1 MMVRVPGGQHAIE
14 GALLVLGKSQSKRPC
29 AAASLAS
36 LDTALRKGME
46 YLELGST
53 GLHVSRLSIGTGTHG
68 FGGRSDQTALG
79 VEKLA
84 DLLRQGYERE
94 INFWDAADG
103 YGSHPHLA
111 RALRSVPRDKVV
123 IATKTM
129 SRTGPGVREDID
141 RFLRELG
148 TDVIDIVLLHF
159 VTRRGWSHDYRD
171 AMDELSQAK
180 EAGRVRAVG
189 ISCHD
194 LGALREASQSQW
206 LDVAL
211 VRINPTG
218 TNMDAAPERVVP
230 VIQHLYESGKG
241 VYAMKVLGCGR
252 LAGRARESIQYVL
265 GLGTVH
271 AMTIGM
277 TSSAQLLQNVR
288 IVNELAPAHPLQPRA
303 EVARKLSDTDK

>member
-1 MMVRVPGGQHAIE
+1 MQYV
-14 GALLVLGKSQSKRPC
+14 
-29 AAASLAS
+29 
-36 LDTALRKGME
+36 
-46 YLELGST
+46 ELGST
-53 GLHVSRLSIGTGTHG
+53 GLRVSRLSIGTGTHG

-79 VEKLA
+79 IEGLA
-84 DLLRQGYERE
+84 ALLRQGYEQGV
-94 INFWDAADG
+94 NFWDAADG

-111 RALRSVPRDKVV
+111 RALRSVPRDDVV

-129 SRTGPGVREDID
+129 SRTGREVREDIA

-159 VTRRGWSHDYRD
+159 LTRSGWSRDYHG
-171 AMDELSQAK
+171 AMDELSRAK
-180 EAGRVRAVG
+180 DAGTVRAVG
-189 ISCHD
+189 VSCHD
-194 LGALREASQSQW
+194 LGALQEASQSRW

-211 VRINPTG
+211 VRINPAG

-230 VIQHLYESGKG
+230 VIQRMYESGKG

-252 LAGRARESIQYVL
+252 LAARARESMQYVL

-271 AMTIGM
+271 AITIGT

-288 IVNELAPAHPLQPRA
+288 MVEELAPGHPLLPRSEA
-303 EVARKLSDTDK
+303 AQKPGSTRPSREAHR